1 MAYKIFTKTCK
12 VQVFLFCAR
21 IISHKK
27 YWGCGFLKGNEL
39 KDRGIKF
46 RLGEK
51 EYELKFNLN
60 TFCELEEIYG
70 DLNKAFEDL
79 QRMKIKAVRA
89 LVYAAV
95 KVEDESVTLKNVG
108 ALLGLD
114 DLERLGTVINEAL
127 SIAMPE
133 VDETSGEVT
142 ATQVP

>member
-1 MAYKIFTKTCK
+1 
-12 VQVFLFCAR
+12 
-21 IISHKK
+21 
-27 YWGCGFLKGNEL
+27 LKGNEL
-39 KDRGIKF
+39 KDKGIKF
-46 RLGEK
+46 TLDEK

-60 TFCELEEIYG
+60 TFCELEDIYG

-95 KVEDESVTLKNVG
+95 KVEDDSVTLKSVG
-108 ALLGLD
+108 SLLGLD

-133 VDETSGEVT
+133 VDETSGEVK

>member
-1 MAYKIFTKTCK
+1 LGKSEGGYE
-12 VQVFLFCAR
+12 
-21 IISHKK
+21 
-27 YWGCGFLKGNEL
+27 LKGKEL
-39 KDRGIKF
+39 KDKGIKF
-46 RLGEK
+46 TLNEK

-60 TFCELEEIYG
+60 TFCELEDIYG

-95 KVEDESVTLKNVG
+95 KVEDDSVTLKSVG
-108 ALLGLD
+108 SLLGLD

-133 VDETSGEVT
+133 VDETSGEVK